1 MKRILPFVLA
11 VAMMA
16 ISCTKE
22 KGNNEEP
29 YNPDGSPI
37 TQAQAL
43 EIVKEDIEEYELVYV
58 TKSIVKKGT
67 SFKPSLSVSR
77 MVEVR
82 HDSWIV
88 MIDSDPGA
96 GGGQKWLYI
105 YVDAYTGNADDDSWE
120 WGLPKKEEI
129 DFECVKNDLGKY
141 VLSDKQGFRAV
152 SLMQTKTATSVS
164 NNWAVIISGGANTE
178 FNYERYWNDCSA
190 VYKCLRNVYNYRR
203 DRIFVIMS
211 DGKSES
217 LDQHHLIS
225 GGYTS
230 SPQDLD
236 GDGTDDIN
244 YSATKSN
251 ISQVFDYLA
260 SHVSSDEQVLIFVTD
275 HGARE
280 NGKSYIW
287 LWNDITMSADDF
299 AKEVKKIP
307 SASRKHVVMGQCYS
321 GGFVSPLMSA
331 CSNISIATAAS
342 ADQESHAMLSLEY
355 DAFLY
360 HWISAAAGRT
370 PNGTKVNA
378 DLNGYD
384 GVSAEEMFRYAQ
396 NNNGLWTD
404 TPQYSSSPSPMG
416 EKYGLS
422 GEEFGYP
429 IFIAK
434 SRHLTSN
441 AEGYIFELSN
451 LPRTYTTE
459 WSSNKN
465 SVYFRQNTQSSV
477 RVFKDTEEAMAED
490 QVKVD
495 LTTSFKTYS
504 FKSDIYLWESGI
516 NFTETLIGGSLS
528 GGSFFLP
535 FNCSDVRS
543 YEWMIDGVEHEVV
556 NNGAHF
562 IDFMLT
568 GEVPEEYAV
577 SVSFENP
584 LGGGTT
590 IVRRFYQ

>member
-1 MKRILPFVLA
+1 MKRILSFVLA
-11 VAMMA
+11 AAMMA

-22 KGNNEEP
+22 KENNGGP

-43 EIVKEDIEEYELVYV
+43 EIVKEDIDEYDLVYV

-88 MIDSDPGA
+88 MIDSDPRA
-96 GGGQKWLYI
+96 NGGQKWLYI
-105 YVDAYTGNADDDSWE
+105 YVDAYTGNADDYSWE
-120 WGLPKKEEI
+120 WGLPNKEKI
-129 DFECVKNDLGKY
+129 DFECVKNDQGKY
-141 VLSDKQGFRAV
+141 ALSDKQSFYSA
-152 SLMQTKTATSVS
+152 SLMKTKAATSES
-164 NNWAVIISGGANTE
+164 NNWAVIISGGANIE
-178 FNYERYWNDCSA
+178 FNYERYWNDCSEA
-190 VYKCLRNVYNYRR
+190 YKCLRNVYNYRR
-203 DRIFVIMS
+203 DRILVLMS
-211 DGKSES
+211 DGKS
-217 LDQHHLIS
+217 S
-225 GGYTS
+225 GFDRHMMDGTYMS

-280 NGKSYIW
+280 DGKSYIW

-370 PNGTKVNA
+370 PNGTIVNA

-384 GVSAEEMFRYAQ
+384 GVSTEEMFRYAQ
-396 NNNGLWTD
+396 NNNGLWSD
-404 TPQYSSSPSPMG
+404 TPQYASSPSPMG

-429 IFIAK
+429 VFTAE

-441 AEGYIFELSN
+441 AEGYLFELSN
-451 LPRTYTTE
+451 LPRTYTTA

-477 RVFKDTEEAMAED
+477 RAFKNTEDAMAED

-528 GGSFFLP
+528 GGTFSLP
-535 FNCSDVRS
+535 FNCSDVAS
-543 YEWMIDGVEHEVV
+543 YEWMIDGVEYEAI
-556 NNGAHF
+556 NSSAHF
-562 IDFMLT
+562 IDFVLT

-584 LGGGTT
+584 LGSGTT

>member
-1 MKRILPFVLA
+1 MKRILSFVLA

-22 KGNNEEP
+22 KENNGGP

-43 EIVKEDIEEYELVYV
+43 EIVKEDIDEYDLVFIS
-58 TKSIVKKGT
+58 KSIVDKGT
-67 SFKPSLSVSR
+67 RIDTFGEHNSSVPC
-77 MVEVR
+77 E
-82 HDSWIV
+82 SWVVI
-88 MIDSDPGA
+88 IDTDPWA

-105 YVDAYTGNADDDSWE
+105 YVEAYTGNSDKDSWE
-120 WGLPKKEEI
+120 WGWPEG
-129 DFECVKNDLGKY
+129 FEYVCVKNN
-141 VLSDKQGFRAV
+141 LSE
-152 SLMQTKTATSVS
+152 LTKTLHLMSSDRPSLQGLQLTKSTSQPS
-164 NNWAVIISGGANTE
+164 NNWAVIISGGRNLSY
-178 FNYERYWNDCSA
+178 NYERYWNDCSA
-190 VYKCLRNVYNYRR
+190 VYKCLRDVYNYRR

-280 NGKSYIW
+280 DGKSYIW

-370 PNGTKVNA
+370 PNGTIVNA

-384 GVSAEEMFRYAQ
+384 GVSTEEMFRYAQ
-396 NNNGLWTD
+396 NNNGLWSD
-404 TPQYSSSPSPMG
+404 TPQYASSPSPMG

-429 IFIAK
+429 VFTAE

-441 AEGYIFELSN
+441 AEGYLFELSN
-451 LPRTYTTE
+451 LPRTYTTA

-477 RVFKDTEEAMAED
+477 RAFKNTEDAMAED

-528 GGSFFLP
+528 GGTFSLP
-535 FNCSDVRS
+535 FNCSDVAS
-543 YEWMIDGVEHEVV
+543 YEWMIDGVEYEAI
-556 NNGAHF
+556 NSSAHF
-562 IDFMLT
+562 IDFVLT

-584 LGGGTT
+584 LGSGTT